1 MARFAF
7 GSAAIAAAVLAALLI
22 PAVPSIAG
30 DAPTPPPPPPPN
42 SDPAKRGSSPRTEA
56 VVQAML
62 ADQVARFADRGKDVM
77 AMITAARL
85 LSQVSPRPTKIDMR
99 SEGKPRTADGK
110 GAAPGSRDTTVNGLL
125 ARAKK
130 YAGVRNDLNG
140 IVDEVAKSP
149 TRGKDDGPARVA
161 QRIGDHVTD
170 VYTTTFRANEPV
182 VVGVTGDGLSDLDLT
197 VDDDN
202 GIRICTSAG
211 AGDDEMC
218 RWTPRRNGAFR
229 IRVRN
234 MGNAYNEYRLWFN

>member
-1 MARFAF
+1 MTRLRAGRKIALVL
-7 GSAAIAAAVLAALLI
+7 SAAALL
-22 PAVPSIAG
+22 AASQLSIAG
-30 DAPTPPPPPPPN
+30 DAASPPPPPPPN

-56 VVQAML
+56 VAQAML
-62 ADQVARFADRGKDVM
+62 ADQVARFADRTKDTM

-99 SEGKPRTADGK
+99 SEGKPKAADGK
-110 GAAPGSRDTTVNGLL
+110 GGAAAGRDTTVAGLF
-125 ARAKK
+125 ARAKQ

-161 QRIGDHVTD
+161 HRIGDGVTD
-170 VYTTTFRANEPV
+170 VYTITFRANEPV
-182 VVGVTGDGLSDLDLT
+182 IVGITGDGITDLDLT
-197 VDDDN
+197 IDDDN

-218 RWTPRRNGAFR
+218 RWTPRRNGSFR

-234 MGNAYNEYRLWFN
+234 LGNTFNEYRLWFN